1 MGTVRLCSD
10 LTVCQD
16 HHPVALKVG
25 GPQGEPVLNTNIIF
39 EFSKLYC
46 SLRRTPTSQSTQ
58 LQQKKICSHPR
69 EITRRSPNALAET
82 RPSEAAFRNDSS

>member
-1 MGTVRLCSD
+1 MGMVRLCSD

-25 GPQGEPVLNTNIIF
+25 GAQGEPALKTNTIF

-58 LQQKKICSHPR
+58 LLQKICSHPR

-82 RPSEAAFRNDSS
+82 RPSEVAFRNDSS